1 MGTRST
7 NTDAGVDSKQKQTHT
22 HTYARADLYESCI
35 QVASKEGRISSVGQ
49 QTKIVTFNEFYYIAF
64 TPTLTQKQTP
74 KSLVKTMARVFFKGN
89 PGWRKQKTKKKQINC
104 TALYFWKKNRT
115 KQFATFERIALKW
128 KTNKKYPEK
137 KIKNDIN
144 RCDERV

>member
-1 MGTRST
+1 MIVRIKKWVRAAPILTQGLIA
-7 NTDAGVDSKQKQTHT
+7 NKNKHT

-74 KSLVKTMARVFFKGN
+74 KSLVKTMARVF
-89 PGWRKQKTKKKQINC
+89 
-104 TALYFWKKNRT
+104 
-115 KQFATFERIALKW
+115 
-128 KTNKKYPEK
+128 
-137 KIKNDIN
+137 
-144 RCDERV
+144 

>member
-35 QVASKEGRISSVGQ
+35 QAASKEGRISSVGQ

-64 TPTLTQKQTP
+64 TPTLTQKQMP
-74 KSLVKTMARVFFKGN
+74 KSLVKTMARVFLKRD
-89 PGWRKQKTKKKQINC
+89 PG
-104 TALYFWKKNRT
+104 
-115 KQFATFERIALKW
+115 
-128 KTNKKYPEK
+128 
-137 KIKNDIN
+137 
-144 RCDERV
+144 

>member
-22 HTYARADLYESCI
+22 HIRARRFVWKLHSSCK
-35 QVASKEGRISSVGQ
+35 QGRVNFKCW
-49 QTKIVTFNEFYYIAF
+49 TAKKIVTFNEFYYIAF

-137 KIKNDIN
+137 KN
-144 RCDERV
+144 